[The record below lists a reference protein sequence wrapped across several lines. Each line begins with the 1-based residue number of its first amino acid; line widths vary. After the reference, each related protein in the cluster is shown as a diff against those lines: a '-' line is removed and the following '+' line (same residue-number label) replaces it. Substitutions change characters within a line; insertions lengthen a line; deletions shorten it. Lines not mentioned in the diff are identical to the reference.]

1 MESSL
6 MKSDTELR
14 VVLTQLPTKPLS
26 GITHRVVAL
35 GYASD
40 PLNPIGSTIVGG
52 RYNPKGEFA
61 VLYLAA
67 NPETAL
73 LETNLAL
80 KVDTRLIGI
89 PSKPR
94 AFFTV
99 HFDLRKTLDLQIP
112 ETQVALGTN
121 YQELTGDWKYLASL
135 HLESETQRLGRI
147 VQELGQIDTLI
158 VPSAKHSGH
167 ANLAVFTSVL
177 TQTGGSVM
185 VEDPDS
191 LVKVRQ
197 LP

>member
-1 MESSL
+1 MESAL
-6 MKSDTELR
+6 MKSDAELR
-14 VVLTQLPTKPLS
+14 LVLAQLPTKPLS
-26 GITHRVVAL
+26 GMTHRVVGL
-35 GYASD
+35 NYASD

-52 RYNPKGEFA
+52 RYNPKGEFP

-112 ETQVALGTN
+112 EIQTILSTN
-121 YQELTGDWKYLASL
+121 YQELTGDWKYTASL
-135 HLESETQRLGRI
+135 NRESETQRLGRI
-147 VQELGQIDTLI
+147 VQELGQLDALI
-158 VPSAKHSGH
+158 APSAKHSGH
-167 ANLAVFTSVL
+167 ANLAVFTSAL
-177 TQTGGSVM
+177 TKTGGSVL

-191 LVKVRQ
+191 LVKIKQ